1 MRILIFNANIITG
14 DGKTI
19 LENHSLIL
27 DGELIDT
34 IIRLPYPRYVKPD
47 LAINAQNGFVI
58 PGIINHHAHNVTL
71 GPAGNVIGS
80 IPYSKPRVLQNLR
93 KHLLDGT
100 TTIVNVDGMAT
111 QDEVAEARSL
121 TPMLVQTM
129 STHTPLYLENT
140 KRLNLGG
147 MKKEHWL
154 RVEDRIKQG
163 AVGIG
168 EVGGA
173 QEDMPPYRR
182 TNVARVV
189 EEKTGVKISP
199 GEFVALSG
207 LLLAK
212 PPDEKAASDLMAKMG
227 ISPAMEELK
236 ELVARNPELIRYSRE
251 ACREAATI
259 AAKLGVPLVMHNSPT
274 TKSQVRDFAKD
285 LKGLL
290 IAAHSNYTPYKPQE
304 AIEVTR
310 AVKKAGG
317 WVDIIGGD
325 FFGPRLFF
333 PNHATTLA
341 LLAEGLV
348 DTMSTDYMGGH
359 WDPILRVLEYAVL
372 QNVIDLPQAIA
383 LATGNVTKA
392 IPNVAPN
399 RGQIAEDKIA
409 DLVILS
415 PKSISEVRTVIIGGK
430 VVVDEGKIVPS
441 PA

>member
-1 MRILIFNANIITG
+1 MRTLIFNANIITG

-19 LENHSLIL
+19 LEDHSLIVG
-27 DGELIDT
+27 GELIEG
-34 IIRLPYPRYVKPD
+34 IIGVPYPRYVKPD
-47 LAINAQNGFVI
+47 LAINARNGFVI

-71 GPAGNVIGS
+71 GPAGNVIGT
-80 IPYSKPRVLQNLR
+80 IPYSKPRVLQNLH

-100 TTIVNVDGMAT
+100 TTIVNVDGIAT
-111 QDEVAEARSL
+111 QEEVAEARSL
-121 TPMLVQTM
+121 TPMLIQAM
-129 STHTPLYLENT
+129 STHTPLYLENA

-147 MKKEHWL
+147 MRKKHWL
-154 RVEDRIKQG
+154 KVEDRIKQG

-182 TNVARVV
+182 INIAWVV

-212 PPDEKAASDLMAKMG
+212 PPNEQAASDLMAKMG
-227 ISPAMEELK
+227 ISPAMEALK

-259 AAKLGVPLVMHNSPT
+259 AARLGVPLIMHNTPT
-274 TKSQVRDFAKD
+274 TKSQVCDFAKD
-285 LKGLL
+285 LKDLL
-290 IAAHSNYTPYKPQE
+290 IAAHSNLTYKPQE
-304 AIEVTR
+304 AIETAR

-317 WVDIIGGD
+317 WVDIVGGD

-333 PNHATTLA
+333 RNHATTLA

-348 DTMSTDYMGGH
+348 DMMSTDYMGGH
-359 WDPILRVLEYAVL
+359 WDPILRVLEYAML
-372 QNVIDLPQAIA
+372 QNMIDLPQAIA
-383 LATGNVTKA
+383 MATGNVTKA

-399 RGQIAEDKIA
+399 RGQIAEGKIA